1 MARKKKTDT
10 GVSGAPAW
18 MSTYGDM
25 VTLLLCFFVLLYA
38 FSSLDTAKF
47 ISMAESFQ
55 RAFNVLPG
63 GAQPTIGPGLGGGD
77 MLPSI
82 PGNADEPVDSD
93 QREEA
98 RQVLALVQQAVKAE
112 RLENDIRV
120 AITERGVVVS
130 FAEQFLFGEGSARI
144 RPEAL
149 RILYKI
155 GQILETIPNKIDVEG
170 HTDSNQPLNSIYGD
184 NWGLSSARAA
194 SVTSY
199 LNNELKISANRLKAS
214 GLASSAPQVPN
225 DSEGHM
231 ILNRRV
237 ELVIL
242 SLHAIH

>member
-1 MARKKKTDT
+1 MARKKKVES

-38 FSSLDTAKF
+38 FSSLDTQKF
-47 ISMAESFQ
+47 IAVSESIQ
-55 RAFNVLPG
+55 RALNVLPG
-63 GAQPTIGPGLGGGD
+63 GGQPVVGPSSEGNS

-82 PGNADEPVDSD
+82 PGEADEPTDSD
-93 QREEA
+93 QTERS
-98 RQVLALVQQAVKAE
+98 RQVLALVQEAIRTE
-112 RLENDIRV
+112 DLEDEIKV

-130 FAEQFLFGEGSARI
+130 FSEQFLFSEGSARI
-144 RPEAL
+144 RPEAR

-155 GQILETIPNKIDVEG
+155 GQILDTIPNKIDVEG

-199 LNNELKISANRLKAS
+199 LNSELGIHAGRLKAV
-214 GLASSAPQVPN
+214 GLASFSPQVPN
-225 DSEGHM
+225 DT
-231 ILNRRV
+231 
-237 ELVIL
+237 
-242 SLHAIH
+242 